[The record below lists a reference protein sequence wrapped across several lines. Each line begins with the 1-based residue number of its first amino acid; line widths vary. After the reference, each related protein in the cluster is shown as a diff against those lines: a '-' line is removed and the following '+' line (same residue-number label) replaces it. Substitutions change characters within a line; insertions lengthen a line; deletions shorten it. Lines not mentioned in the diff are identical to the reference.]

1 MVCQT
6 RWTTGVAARLALATL
21 ALGLAACTP
30 TDAGETPAAEATVDP
45 AASAGSETA
54 APATSVVGDVTDAV
68 SDTMKPGQ
76 GMGAHMGNMHRR
88 MQDTMHRAML
98 DEAVAQELISA
109 EDVELFLKVHAAIEP
124 YMPAEAGM
132 GMGMQMADEA
142 KKAMERGFV
151 TQAVAAGTVTQAEAD
166 RFTAVHDLL
175 IDEGIMARFENDE
188 ASAVPPE
195 PVEASPSAP

>member
-1 MVCQT
+1 MLRQT
-6 RWTTGVAARLALATL
+6 SWTTGVMARLALAIL
-21 ALGLAACTP
+21 GLGLAACKP
-30 TDAGETPAAEATVDP
+30 TDAGQTPVDEESVDSAVSTDSEADVV
-45 AASAGSETA
+45 
-54 APATSVVGDVTDAV
+54 ATSKVGEVSDAV
-68 SDTMKPGQ
+68 SDTVKPGQ
-76 GMGAHMGNMHRR
+76 GMGAHMGSMHRR

-98 DEAVAQELISA
+98 DEAVAQELIGA

-124 YMPAEAGM
+124 YMPAEA

-175 IDEGIMARFENDE
+175 IDKGIMARFENDE
-188 ASAVPPE
+188 SSAAPPE
-195 PVEASPSAP
+195 PVEASPQAP

>member
-98 DEAVAQELISA
+98 DEAVAQELIGA

-124 YMPAEAGM
+124 YMPAEG

-175 IDEGIMARFENDE
+175 IDKGIMARFENSEDP
-188 ASAVPPE
+188 A
-195 PVEASPSAP
+195 ASPPPADASPKAP

>member
-1 MVCQT
+1 
-6 RWTTGVAARLALATL
+6 
-21 ALGLAACTP
+21 
-30 TDAGETPAAEATVDP
+30 
-45 AASAGSETA
+45 
-54 APATSVVGDVTDAV
+54 
-68 SDTMKPGQ
+68 
-76 GMGAHMGNMHRR
+76 
-88 MQDTMHRAML
+88 
-98 DEAVAQELISA
+98 
-109 EDVELFLKVHAAIEP
+109 
-124 YMPAEAGM
+124 MPAEAGM